1 LHFRVALVRP
11 DPAQAPR
18 RDERP
23 RDRPRPHE
31 GPGGGPRHGH
41 GCLAYLQADRE
52 HPRRLHPGDAGG
64 PGAAFRGHRAVSV
77 RRDGPSAAD
86 GGAFPDHRLAP
97 LEVPPMSRSR
107 LAVARPSDGGGFA
120 TRRLS
125 DETGLLGK
133 GLVVGLVIL
142 ALLVIAAVDGGAI
155 VITKTNLSDTSQQA
169 AFDGASTYRTTG
181 DVRAADQ
188 AAR

>member
-1 LHFRVALVRP
+1 
-11 DPAQAPR
+11 
-18 RDERP
+18 
-23 RDRPRPHE
+23 
-31 GPGGGPRHGH
+31 
-41 GCLAYLQADRE
+41 
-52 HPRRLHPGDAGG
+52 
-64 PGAAFRGHRAVSV
+64 
-77 RRDGPSAAD
+77 
-86 GGAFPDHRLAP
+86 
-97 LEVPPMSRSR
+97 MSRSR

-181 DVRAADQ
+181 DVRAAEQ
-188 AAR
+188 AASQTATGDGARLVHFTVNKQSGDVTVTVAKKAPTVVIQRFSFSKQWGQLKETDTSAPPP